1 MLNTYAVLGTGDT
14 SKGIIEDSLR
24 ELSSGGA
31 FIVTATTK
39 LSASEK
45 RVLDWVSDNEVPYV
59 LIHNQEAQDKY
70 VDHADV
76 VYEFAEE
83 EFVTKSLK
91 LLAKSSGT
99 LLLLWDE
106 NRNREMED
114 ICLQAADLGIK
125 ILDLTNGLVPI
136 TVEAEDKPEPV
147 HVAPAEEVEVEPFS
161 REEML
166 SMSIG
171 VLRKSAKAQGVEV
184 TPNMTKVQIVD
195 AILNTPDVVEPE
207 IAEEEEI
214 LPPIDLGTFK
224 IVSTR
229 ATVSTSESET
239 CMLTVVFPNGIIM
252 SRPANVSEAKQLFG
266 FEPTTW

>member
-1 MLNTYAVLGTGDT
+1 MLHNYAVLGTGDT

-31 FIVTATTK
+31 FIVTATAK

-83 EFVTKSLK
+83 EFVTKALK

-114 ICLQAADLGIK
+114 ICLQAADMGIK

-171 VLRKSAKAQGVEV
+171 VLRKSAKAQGVTV

-195 AILNTPDVVEPE
+195 AILSTPEVAE
-207 IAEEEEI
+207 EEEEI

-266 FEPTTW
+266 FEPTTL